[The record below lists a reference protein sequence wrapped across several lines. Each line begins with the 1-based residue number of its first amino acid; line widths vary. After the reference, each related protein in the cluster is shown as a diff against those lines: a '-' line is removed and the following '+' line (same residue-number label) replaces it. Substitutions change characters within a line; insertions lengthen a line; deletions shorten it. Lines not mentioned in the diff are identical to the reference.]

1 MSTLWFVVVLVA
13 GILAVLVVAMIPVVV
28 WLRRRGDRIAA
39 ELSHDLRH
47 DTVLRAP
54 ERALYRGATAPGF
67 PAVKGNGVLALT
79 ASAVHFRPYAGTAF
93 VIPAAEVLS
102 VREAK
107 VFQGAVTGGRTHLVV
122 GTRAGEVA
130 FFVADTAAW
139 SRAVEEVAAPAG
151 S

>member
-13 GILAVLVVAMIPVVV
+13 GILAVLVVTMIPVIV
-28 WLRRRGDRIAA
+28 WLRRRSARITAD
-39 ELSHDLRH
+39 LTHDLRR

-67 PAVKGNGVLALT
+67 PAAKGNGVLALT
-79 ASAVHFRPYAGTAF
+79 ATALHFRPYVGTAF
-93 VIPAAEVLS
+93 VIPVTDMLS
-102 VREAK
+102 AREAK
-107 VFQGAVTGGRTHLVV
+107 VFQGAVTGGRTHLVI